1 MLVPFRRLSVIAA
14 LLTSVVLVGCR
25 EGKTGG
31 GSSAGGSAGALAS
44 GTEPPQEIKDHAD
57 SSTFRMQTMSNVLGT
72 NYEARPDEFAEARKW
87 LKDAKHRP
95 AKVPRALLEKLVED
109 FYTAGAEKVYVSGLV
124 VGGDGATSDSLVVLV
139 TPTVHDP
146 RNRVLEVRNKHYA
159 SYLPTV
165 GKPELVEP
173 LSRSEESLAA
183 VLVELKY

>member
-1 MLVPFRRLSVIAA
+1 MLVPFRQLSVIAA
-14 LLTSVVLVGCR
+14 LLASVVLVGCR

-31 GSSAGGSAGALAS
+31 GSSAGGSAGARAS

-57 SSTFRMQTMSNVLGT
+57 SSTFRMQTMSSVLGA
-72 NYEARPDEFAEARKW
+72 NYESRPDEFAEARTW
-87 LKDAKHRP
+87 LKNARNRP
-95 AKVPRALLEKLVED
+95 AKVPRTLFEKLVED
-109 FYTAGAEKVYVSGLV
+109 FYSAGAENVYVSGLIN
-124 VGGDGATSDSLVVLV
+124 GDDGATTDGLVVLV
-139 TPTVHDP
+139 SPTEHEP